1 MKKTGVLIVTQCL
14 LLLFIFL
21 QPVARAQKGA
31 LRKAKVDSMLAA
43 QQYTFLANFIQP
55 MSGTQVTL
63 TGESY
68 SVVVTPDSVNCFL
81 PYIGVAYVAPM
92 NPQEGGIKFASVK
105 FSYNTRKRKNGV
117 WEISIKPEDVKDI
130 QRLDFSI
137 APNGQTQLQVLRV
150 TAQPVVFS
158 GELEL

>member
-1 MKKTGVLIVTQCL
+1 MKKTGGLIVAQCL

-21 QPVARAQKGA
+21 QPVARVQKGA
-31 LRKAKVDSMLAA
+31 LRKERVDSLLAA
-43 QQYTFLANFIQP
+43 RQYGFLAIRIRP
-55 MSGTQVTL
+55 RSGTQVIL

-68 SVVVTPDSVNCFL
+68 SVVVTPDSINCFL

-117 WEISIKPEDVKDI
+117 WEITIRPEDVKDI

-137 APNGQTQLQVLRV
+137 SPNGQTQLQVLRV